1 LWYAQFYQNGKK
13 VRVTTGESVK
23 QKAFTKLRIL
33 MGKAD
38 TGEKSPIEL
47 KNTRYAELREGLLND
62 YDAQERRSLYT
73 TADGETVPGLKHL
86 DAFVGF
92 NKDNPG
98 PSVTALTADY
108 ADVFIKRQK
117 GLGFSSATINRSL
130 HCLRRMLTLAHGRG
144 KIDRVP
150 KFTFLKEPPARQ
162 GFLTVP
168 QFERLLKMLPTYLRP
183 LVQFLYW
190 CGCRKGEA
198 LLIEWPQVNLAERLI
213 KLEGHQTKNGEA
225 RNIPLPSCVV
235 ADLEKINPKRGKVF
249 DATNLRVEWA
259 KACTALGYGTMEK
272 RKSKSGFVW
281 YKYSGLIV
289 HDLRRSAVR
298 NLVAAGNPE
307 KVAMEISGH
316 LTREVFDRYHIVS
329 SADVTNAMRKTES
342 FSLGAVRKDTGDIGA
357 SLVQARPRV
366 QNQLPGK
373 TAETRVVIGENT

>member
-225 RNIPLPSCVV
+225 TRNAGRFLTRPTSGWNGRRLARRSGTVRWKNARASPASSG
-235 ADLEKINPKRGKVF
+235 IN
-249 DATNLRVEWA
+249 
-259 KACTALGYGTMEK
+259 TA
-272 RKSKSGFVW
+272 
-281 YKYSGLIV
+281 GLSFTIYAGQPFAIL
-289 HDLRRSAVR
+289 LRRA
-298 NLVAAGNPE
+298 
-307 KVAMEISGH
+307 
-316 LTREVFDRYHIVS
+316 TRKR
-329 SADVTNAMRKTES
+329 
-342 FSLGAVRKDTGDIGA
+342 
-357 SLVQARPRV
+357 
-366 QNQLPGK
+366 
-373 TAETRVVIGENT
+373 